1 VIHLHSDCER
11 HIRALLIAELDGRCE
26 SVMGV
31 KLWRLEELRRA
42 IYWREADDGFVYF
55 ATLVK

>member
-1 VIHLHSDCER
+1 
-11 HIRALLIAELDGRCE
+11 
-26 SVMGV
+26 MGV
-31 KLWRLEELRRA
+31 KLWLLEELRRA